1 MAKDAV
7 VKIDKEL
14 LRKIDEFIN
23 KNKFLYSS
31 KKQVV
36 NLAIIEFL
44 NVRNSHKNKISEQSK
59 KPQLTEGFLNAGML
73 NRNKR
78 EGGKKR

>member
-14 LRKIDEFIN
+14 LKTIEEFIN

-44 NVRNSHKNKISEQSK
+44 NVRNSHKNKISEQLKNS
-59 KPQLTEGFLNAGML
+59 PLAEGFLNTRML
-73 NRNKR
+73 NIVKDKNI
-78 EGGKKR
+78 